1 MRFEAHNFPVSPTKI
16 ESLRK
21 RIEQLHIQLNDIEE
35 TFTKGSG
42 KGGQKINKTS
52 STVCLKYAPLNLIVK
67 MSKDRSQSLNRFLAL
82 RELVD
87 QIEMKI
93 SPQTSDRLREWEK
106 IRKQKNKSKNRSP
119 NI

>member
-1 MRFEAHNFPVSPTKI
+1 MRFDSHNYPVTAAKI
-16 ESLRK
+16 ESLRA
-21 RIEQLHIQLNDIEE
+21 RIERLGINLHDIEE

-52 STVCLKYAPLNLIVK
+52 SAVFLKYPPLHLTVK

-93 SPQTSDRLREWEK
+93 SPQTSERLKDWE
-106 IRKQKNKSKNRSP
+106 RKRKKKGQGKAEKS
-119 NI
+119 I